1 MEDQE
6 ISKSKNAT
14 SDTAEL
20 EKVRLPQIVS
30 IKQASRKMGLP
41 PYYLRRLC
49 KEVPGLAFRSGTK
62 WYINLG
68 KLADYYN
75 SVPPITSEFRNE

>member
-1 MEDQE
+1 M
-6 ISKSKNAT
+6 SKNKNTT
-14 SDTAEL
+14 SDVAEV

-49 KEVPGLAFRSGTK
+49 QEVPGLAFRSGTK
-62 WYINLG
+62 LYINLG

-75 SVPPITSEFRNE
+75 SVPPVTGEFRYE